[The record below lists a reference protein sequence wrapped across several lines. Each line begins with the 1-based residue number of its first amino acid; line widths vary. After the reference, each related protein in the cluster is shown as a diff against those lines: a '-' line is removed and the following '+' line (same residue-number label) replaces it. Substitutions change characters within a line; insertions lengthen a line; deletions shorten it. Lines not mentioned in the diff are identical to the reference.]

1 MGNYVQITV
10 ICALLLAFISKTEA
24 SEQNRLSESI
34 PKIEI
39 VEQK

>member
-1 MGNYVQITV
+1 MENYVRKTV
-10 ICALLLAFISKTEA
+10 ICALLPAFIPKTEA